1 MANAERAETR
11 PFPNKDPDL
20 ICGLAMDRL
29 QTQQRQI
36 DALDGKIGNLLGFA
50 SALVAILA
58 AFLALNEDDILCISL
73 IFLCISGAAYIGIVL
88 GSLFTYY
95 TRPWEV
101 GPTLHESWRYAHKYE
116 EKQLGWWAA
125 ESFTRSYE
133 NNQERVNWKVRVV
146 KINVTLIAMQTISLG
161 LCLSLIALN

>member
-1 MANAERAETR
+1 MANTERAQTR
-11 PFPNKDPDL
+11 PFPNKDPDVV
-20 ICGLAMDRL
+20 CRLAMDRV

-36 DALDGKIGNLLGFA
+36 DALDGKIGNLLGFG

-58 AFLALNEDDILCISL
+58 AFLAFSGDAILCVAL
-73 IFLCISGAAYIGIVL
+73 IFLCISAAAYIGIVV

-101 GPTLHESWRYAHKYE
+101 GPTLHEAWQYAHEYE

-125 ESFTRSYE
+125 ESFTKSYE
-133 NNQERVNWKVRVV
+133 NNQKRVNRKVWVV
-146 KINVTLIAMQTISLG
+146 KINVALIAFQTISAALG
-161 LCLSLIALN
+161 LSLTALN